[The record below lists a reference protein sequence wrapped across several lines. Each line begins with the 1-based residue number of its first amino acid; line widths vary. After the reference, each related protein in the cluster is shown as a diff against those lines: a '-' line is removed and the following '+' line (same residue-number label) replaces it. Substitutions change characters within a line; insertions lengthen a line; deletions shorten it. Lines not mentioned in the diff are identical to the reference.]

1 MLERV
6 DPAVRGRVIGLFLSV
21 AGTFASTA
29 PWVMGF
35 WTDALGESAKH
46 PRAYLGPFG
55 LVGGMMLAATLS
67 APIIARL
74 GEPTGEFPIRPMS
87 EATPETLEPV
97 G

>member
-35 WTDALGESAKH
+35 WTDALGESAARPH
-46 PRAYLGPFG
+46 AYLGPFG
-55 LVGGMMLAATLS
+55 LVGGFMLLATLS
-67 APIIARL
+67 TPIIARL
-74 GEPTGEFPIRPMS
+74 GEPTGESPIRPMS
-87 EATPETLEPV
+87 EATPGTLEPV